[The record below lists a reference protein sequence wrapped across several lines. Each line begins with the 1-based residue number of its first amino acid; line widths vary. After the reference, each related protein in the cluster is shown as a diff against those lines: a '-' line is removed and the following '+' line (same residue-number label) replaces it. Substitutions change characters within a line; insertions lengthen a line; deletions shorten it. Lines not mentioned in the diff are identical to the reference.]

1 MRQLDQ
7 VLYEVK
13 DGIAYVTLN
22 YEERLNALSQ
32 GIRKGLRSAM
42 DLVEEDESV
51 RVMILTGAG
60 RAFCAGGDISGFQQI
75 KTMVDVERFA
85 RDVMTLFN
93 RMEKLSKPIIAAVN
107 GLALGG
113 GLELC
118 IASDIVI
125 ASDKAK
131 FGTPEP
137 RIGLVPGFAIGR
149 LADLL
154 GRNKASYLMMTAE
167 PISAEEAERIGLIS
181 LVVPHDQL
189 MEKSVEVAKK
199 IMENAPLA
207 VSLLKTAANRE
218 LGGDDLV
225 FCIEATA
232 KLFATEDQK
241 EGMDAFLN
249 KRKPNFKGR

>member
-13 DGIAYVTLN
+13 EGIAYVTLN

-42 DLVEEDESV
+42 DLVEQDKQV
-51 RVMILTGAG
+51 RIIILTGAG

-75 KTMVDVERFA
+75 KTMVDVENFS
-85 RDVMTLFN
+85 RDVISLFH
-93 RMEKLSKPIIAAVN
+93 RMEKLPKPIIAAVN

-118 IASDIVI
+118 VASDIVI

-131 FGTPEP
+131 FGVPEP
-137 RIGLVPGFAIGR
+137 KIGLVPGFAIGR
-149 LADLL
+149 LSDLL
-154 GRNKASYLMMTAE
+154 GRNKASYLMMTAD
-167 PISAEEAERIGLIS
+167 PISAEEAEKIGLIS
-181 LVVPHDQL
+181 LVVSHDQL
-189 MEKSVEVAKK
+189 MEKTVEVAKK
-199 IMENAPLA
+199 VMENAPLA

-225 FCIEATA
+225 FCIEATC
-232 KLFATEDQK
+232 KLFATQDQK

-249 KRKPNFKGR
+249 KRKPNFKGY